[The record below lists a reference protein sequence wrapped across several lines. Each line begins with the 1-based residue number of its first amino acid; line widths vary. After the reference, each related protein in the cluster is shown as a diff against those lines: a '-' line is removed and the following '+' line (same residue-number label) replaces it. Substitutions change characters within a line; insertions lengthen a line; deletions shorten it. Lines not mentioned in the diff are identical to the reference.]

1 MSKYIKID
9 SPSWQTVTSWT
20 LAMIETHSKKSY
32 TTKQSAADKTPA
44 QAAKNVFEDMSKAA
58 DLAAQLQK
66 ENEQLKK
73 QIITLKK
80 KRGN

>member
-1 MSKYIKID
+1 MSKYIKMD
-9 SPSWQTVTSWT
+9 PPSWQTVASWT

-44 QAAKNVFEDMSKAA
+44 QAAKNIIDDMSRAA

-66 ENEQLKK
+66 ENEQLKN
-73 QIITLKK
+73 QLKEQ
-80 KRGN
+80 